1 VQNEFFIRLITITNR
16 SAVDTLSP
24 PQSPYHVTL
33 HHVVSQTWLKEHP
46 KYTKLYTHWDFSADD
61 DDPDVVMDDKRE
73 RPYGT
78 ALDTGE

>member
-1 VQNEFFIRLITITNR
+1 
-16 SAVDTLSP
+16 
-24 PQSPYHVTL
+24 
-33 HHVVSQTWLKEHP
+33 LKEHP

-61 DDPDVVMDDKRE
+61 DEPDVVMDDRRE